1 MKYDV
6 SSVDEYLKTID
17 QDRVSYINKL
27 REVIKTNLDKGFEE
41 TISYGMIAY
50 VVPLSIYPKGY
61 HAKTNTPL
69 PYLSIASQKNSINIY
84 HTGIYQDKFI
94 YDNFS
99 HTYIKLFNRKP
110 DMGKSCIRLKN
121 LEEIPYQLIGE
132 LAKSMTV
139 EEVIASYENRG
150 KNDES

>member
-1 MKYDV
+1 MIYDV
-6 SSVDEYLKTID
+6 SSVAEYLDRID
-17 QDRVSYINKL
+17 QNRVPYINKL
-27 REVIKTNLDKGFEE
+27 REVIKANIDKNFEE

-61 HAKTNTPL
+61 HAKANTPL

-84 HTGIYQDKFI
+84 HTGMYQSKYI

-99 HTYIKLFNRKP
+99 HSYINLFNKKP

-121 LEEIPYQLIGE
+121 LDQIPYQLIGE

-139 EEVIASYENRG
+139 KEVIVSYEIRG
-150 KNDES
+150 NNDAR

>member
-6 SSVDEYLKTID
+6 SSVEEYLKTID
-17 QDRVSYINKL
+17 HSRIPYINKL
-27 REVIKTNLDKGFEE
+27 REVIKANLDQGFEE

-50 VVPLSIYPKGY
+50 VVPLSIYSKGY
-61 HAKTNTPL
+61 HAKANTPL
-69 PYLSIASQKNSINIY
+69 PYLSIASQKNSISIY
-84 HTGIYQDKFI
+84 HTGMYQDEFI

-99 HTYIKLFNRKP
+99 HSYIKLFGKKP

-121 LEEIPYQLIGE
+121 FEQIPYQLIGE

-139 EEVIASYENRG
+139 EEVIVSYENRG